1 MLAEGEVTPT
11 LQADGG
17 QSIGGGRQS
26 SSDPFGQTGASALGM
41 EFSEVLAVVMAL
53 TPADFYKS
61 MTTHADHTVWQDVY
75 RPSTPAGDVH
85 LKLTVMD
92 DVLIVSFK
100 EL

>member
-1 MLAEGEVTPT
+1 LGLA
-11 LQADGG
+11 
-17 QSIGGGRQS
+17 I
-26 SSDPFGQTGASALGM
+26 SDM
-41 EFSEVLAVVMAL
+41 RDIVMAL

-75 RPSTPAGDVH
+75 RPGTQAGDVY
-85 LKLTVMD
+85 LKLTVID